1 MDVVGVHI
9 VLGAQHRRTALQP
22 LARMAARAVAGVD
35 AGNAQDRR
43 LQPAAAARLAQPR
56 LGGHTPTRALAGRRD
71 RAGLVEARARAVA
84 IDAGGAAV
92 DQPVPARRRVTGQRL
107 QQVRGARVARAVAW
121 RRCQMQHPR
130 RQRAQ
135 PAQRGGLIQIA
146 DERPDAQRAQCRH
159 ARGIRGQRDQAP
171 ALAEQPGHALA
182 DIAAADDQQAR
193 APQQAGRRGR
203 QCRAQAP
210 VVVRHNLAPW

>member
-1 MDVVGVHI
+1 
-9 VLGAQHRRTALQP
+9 
-22 LARMAARAVAGVD
+22 
-35 AGNAQDRR
+35 
-43 LQPAAAARLAQPR
+43 
-56 LGGHTPTRALAGRRD
+56 
-71 RAGLVEARARAVA
+71 
-84 IDAGGAAV
+84 
-92 DQPVPARRRVTGQRL
+92 
-107 QQVRGARVARAVAW
+107 
-121 RRCQMQHPR
+121 MQHPR

-146 DERPDAQRAQCRH
+146 DERADAQRAQCRH
-159 ARGIRGQRDQAP
+159 ACGIRGQRDQAP